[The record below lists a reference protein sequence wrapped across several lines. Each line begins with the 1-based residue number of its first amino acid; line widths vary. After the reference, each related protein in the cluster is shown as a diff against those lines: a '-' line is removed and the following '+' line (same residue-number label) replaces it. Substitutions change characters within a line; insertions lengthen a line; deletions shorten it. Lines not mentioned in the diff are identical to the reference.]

1 MDRNS
6 NLITQIYTS
15 LAQFFL
21 VLTITSCS
29 RPPSPDELS
38 LLEQEVMAIHDSV
51 MPKMTK
57 IYYDKEYLDEWLQKD
72 SIIQNPDL
80 HAQALNCTRELKI
93 AEDAMWKWMS
103 DYSDNFEPLA
113 EESDSVKIAFLMQEK
128 QSIITVRNLMLN
140 SMAKADSIKAVIE
153 KGE

>member
-6 NLITQIYTS
+6 NLITQIYTP
-15 LAQFFL
+15 LTLFFL
-21 VLTITSCS
+21 FLTITSCN
-29 RPPSPDELS
+29 RPPSPDKLS

-51 MPKMTK
+51 MPQMTK

-80 HAQALNCTRELKI
+80 HAQALKCTRELKI

-113 EESDSVKIAFLMQEK
+113 EESDSVKIAFLLQEK